1 MRVLLIVLF
10 AMASLPSAAQEASC
24 GNLDSV
30 AWMAGTWETESNSRR
45 TVEHWAFV
53 SEKTMEGWGRVYR
66 TDSRNIEGEET
77 LRLLE
82 MSGEVFFVAKVG
94 GNAFPVPFK

>member
-24 GNLDSV
+24 GNLESV
-30 AWMAGTWETESNSRR
+30 AWMAGTWEAESNSRR
-45 TVEHWAFV
+45 TVEHWASV